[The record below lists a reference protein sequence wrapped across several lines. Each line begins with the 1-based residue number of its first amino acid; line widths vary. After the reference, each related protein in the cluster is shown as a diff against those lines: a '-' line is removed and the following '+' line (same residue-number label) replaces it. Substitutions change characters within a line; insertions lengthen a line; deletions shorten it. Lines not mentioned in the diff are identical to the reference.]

1 MNIHVQGTAP
11 WNIEVQ
17 IVGPK
22 GSETIPFRDIK
33 TAKKTLSLPI
43 PKAIDKDGGSFEVE
57 LGMFLNSMLLC
68 MPCLNCKQ

>member
-1 MNIHVQGTAP
+1 M
-11 WNIEVQ
+11 Q

-33 TAKKTLSLPI
+33 TARQTLSLPI

-57 LGMFLNSMLLC
+57 LGTSYDT
-68 MPCLNCKQ
+68 